1 MKKHGR
7 DRLDYSDDDSDGA
20 DSLIQL
26 HGNKNKKNQVSKNHQ
41 LDSPTGV
48 DDNANKSKMFPAK
61 KSLSKPYQE
70 SDDEIY
76 LMRGNAAADYSD
88 GDKPSL
94 YGTGNSKEPK
104 TVP

>member
-1 MKKHGR
+1 M
-7 DRLDYSDDDSDGA
+7 L
-20 DSLIQL
+20 
-26 HGNKNKKNQVSKNHQ
+26 
-41 LDSPTGV
+41 P
-48 DDNANKSKMFPAK
+48 PK

-94 YGTGNSKEPK
+94 YVPGNSKEPK